1 MFVFVAAESGAKI
14 PLPHQA
20 SLQLQALGHGLYG
33 GSGSFL
39 GKEASSIDEPGLVPA
54 WPMFGF

>member
-1 MFVFVAAESGAKI
+1 MYVRVSAESGVTNSF
-14 PLPHQA
+14 PHQA